1 MLKAKIHRVHV
12 SEANLN
18 YVGSITLDK
27 ELLDASGILPGE
39 KVQIVNNN
47 NGARFETYVIEGPKG
62 SGMVC
67 LNGAAAR
74 LAQIGDVIIVMAYCL
89 LDAEEAKN
97 FKPTVVFPNEKKTT
111 SPNYDLCITHRK

>member
-97 FKPTVVFPNEKKTT
+97 FKPTVVFPNEK
-111 SPNYDLCITHRK
+111 NHLA